1 MRPLRGGLTPDSRLL
16 LELLQLDGGAG
27 LFELALDRVGLFL
40 GDAFLDRV
48 GRAVDEV
55 LRLLEAEARH
65 RADDLDH
72 LDLLAAGLGEHDV
85 EGGLLLRYSCTV
97 PARGRTG
104 GGDRHRSRSR
114 HAPLLLELV
123 LQLDQ
128 VEDGHAAELLN
139 ELVCVCLGHYS
150 SCSSSESPDG

>member
-85 EGGLLLRYSCTV
+85 EGGLLLRYRC
-97 PARGRTG
+97 
-104 GGDRHRSRSR
+104 
-114 HAPLLLELV
+114 
-123 LQLDQ
+123 
-128 VEDGHAAELLN
+128 
-139 ELVCVCLGHYS
+139 